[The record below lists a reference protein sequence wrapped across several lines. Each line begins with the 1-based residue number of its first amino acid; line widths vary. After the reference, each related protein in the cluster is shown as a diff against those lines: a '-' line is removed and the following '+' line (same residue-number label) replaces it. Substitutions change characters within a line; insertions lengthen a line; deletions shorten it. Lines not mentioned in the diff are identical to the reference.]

1 MFKNINNLLILIAGL
16 IICYIFYN
24 VFILENFARLSIN
37 QIENKRIFEYNQ
49 ANELVDFVNKLPDGP
64 YFVKKGGL
72 AWRDPST
79 GACGQPISFLCY
91 VSYTGYIYMLLA
103 AMRSY
108 IKVKDTVC

>member
-1 MFKNINNLLILIAGL
+1 MGGGCGRPPPGGWGGGAPPPPPIYFVGSVLSSILKYFVVIEQIVRAQQGGSV
-16 IICYIFYN
+16 I
-24 VFILENFARLSIN
+24 RSIT
-37 QIENKRIFEYNQ
+37 EYC
-49 ANELVDFVNKLPDGP
+49 GP